1 MVVEVPTLG
10 QAPMQIQER
19 TTEKI
24 KKNNPVEQVIDYSNT
39 FSMGLL

>member
-1 MVVEVPTLG
+1 MLVWI
-10 QAPMQIQER
+10 QAPMGMLEK
-19 TTEKI
+19 TPEKI